1 MNIVIAGCGRMGQ
14 GLAITYALA
23 GYPIHLIDIKKR
35 NPKDFNILIEQ
46 TKTKLNNT
54 LNILCNI
61 NLIKKLYIKKILKNI
76 SIIHYSTFYE
86 NLNSADIVF
95 ECVPEKIKIKKNTL
109 RILSKVTHKKTI
121 IASTT
126 STILS
131 NDLAR
136 FVKFPE
142 RFLNAHWLN
151 PPYLIPLIEVSPC
164 NETNKKNIQKIFKSF
179 ISIGK
184 VPIKCTPSPGYIVPR
199 IQTLAM
205 NEAARMYEEK
215 IATSEDIDKSIIYG
229 FGLRFAVL
237 GLLEFIDWGGIDTL
251 NNASSYMAKSMK
263 DTRFSSPKIVKNHI
277 KKNNLGMSTKS
288 GFMDWKNINIE
299 NYQEEKLKKFVKITE
314 LLNIKPKINI
324 K

>member
-14 GLAITYALA
+14 GIAITYALA

-35 NPKDFNILIEQ
+35 NPKDFNMLIEQ

-95 ECVPEKIKIKKNTL
+95 ECVPEKIKIKKNAL
-109 RILSKVTHKKTI
+109 RILSKVTHKNTI

-205 NEAARMYEEK
+205 NEAARIYEEK

-277 KKNNLGMSTKS
+277 KKNNLGMSTES
-288 GFMDWKNINIE
+288 GFMDWKSINIE
-299 NYQEEKLKKFVKITE
+299 NYQEEKLKKFVKIIE

>member
-14 GLAITYALA
+14 GIAITYALA

-35 NPKDFNILIEQ
+35 NSKDFNILREQ

-95 ECVPEKIKIKKNTL
+95 ECVPEKIEIKKNAL

-131 NDLAR
+131 NDLAK

-151 PPYLIPLIEVSPC
+151 PPYLMPLIEISPC

-184 VPIKCTPSPGYIVPR
+184 VPIKCNPSPGYIVPR

-205 NEAARMYEEK
+205 NEAARIYEEQ

-277 KKNNLGMSTKS
+277 KKNNLGMSTES
-288 GFMDWKNINIE
+288 GFMDWKSINIE

>member
-14 GLAITYALA
+14 GIAITYALA

-76 SIIHYSTFYE
+76 SIIHYTTFHE
-86 NLNSADIVF
+86 NKNYSDIIF
-95 ECVPEKIKIKKNTL
+95 ECVPEKIKIKKDAL

-131 NDLAR
+131 NDLAK

-151 PPYLIPLIEVSPC
+151 PPYLMPLIEISPC

-184 VPIKCTPSPGYIVPR
+184 VPIKCAPSPGYIVPR

-205 NEAARMYEEK
+205 NEAARIYEEQ